1 MFLYAH
7 LYGPTSPPF
16 SGCQG
21 CCVGYVEVYVDQTSA
36 SLPGGSE
43 SKKYRI
49 APSSTTL
56 KANDV
61 RNRVEHFLLPHEGR
75 SQPLALKHE
84 IDISGRLRPSQ
95 PDQPVI
101 LVADDEVAIRNIARL
116 TLEEAGY
123 FVLTA
128 GDGEQALDLSRGF
141 HGTIHVL
148 VSDVMMPKLD
158 GMALREQI
166 LRERP
171 TVKVLLMSGSTGRP
185 LEGVAFLPKPFETG
199 QLEQRVQ
206 ELVQT

>member
-1 MFLYAH
+1 
-7 LYGPTSPPF
+7 
-16 SGCQG
+16 
-21 CCVGYVEVYVDQTSA
+21 
-36 SLPGGSE
+36 
-43 SKKYRI
+43 
-49 APSSTTL
+49 
-56 KANDV
+56 
-61 RNRVEHFLLPHEGR
+61 VEHFVLSHEGR

-84 IDISGRLRPSQ
+84 IDISGRLRPVQ

-171 TVKVLLMSGSTGRP
+171 TVKVLLMSGSTDRP
-185 LEGVAFLPKPFETG
+185 SEGVAFLPKPFETG